1 MKKIAFLAV
10 LAILLF
16 ALITTVLAASWTY
29 HYFALDISG
38 TSDGISGKMVNN
50 LGDGKTWG
58 ANILTYVDN
67 PAIQL
72 NLGWDWF
79 SGTEKCGSYATQ
91 NQQGGAY
98 YGYTQQRAST
108 IFLTKQ
114 PCGGTRYGLSSGK
127 HIVTAGIT
135 NYYDTWTKTEQ
146 IP

>member
-1 MKKIAFLAV
+1 MKKITLAV
-10 LAILLF
+10 LSILLF
-16 ALITTVLAASWTY
+16 VLTTTTVSAAYWAY

-38 TSDGISGKMVNN
+38 TSDAISGKLVTDYP
-50 LGDGKTWG
+50 GDSWG
-58 ANILTYVDN
+58 AHILTYVDN

-72 NLGWDWF
+72 NLGWNWF

-108 IFLTKQ
+108 IFLEEQ

-127 HIVTAGIT
+127 HIVTAGGT
-135 NYYDTWTKTEQ
+135 NYYDTWTHTEV